1 MIRILQTLTHIGVE
15 ENLDSR
21 EARRIAYVN
30 YIALLTALY
39 LAIRILLSLPNVVY
53 CLKLFSL
60 YIIVIAV
67 LIMNHR
73 HFYRVAKIVTFSSW
87 VTGITYFTYFELG
100 GFHGGAFVVLFS
112 AVPWPFMLFELNKN
126 KTTVVTLL
134 GVLFLCFALL
144 ITLQY
149 VRPLPATLDL
159 NMDVVR
165 VSTSVMTVLIL
176 LLLTWYFY
184 SSNRVAEVT
193 LLREKE
199 RSEKANAQLQQEVL
213 ERERAEEELRA
224 GEHQMRLITDNTPAF
239 IAYVGTDDLR
249 YRFVNQKFEV
259 AYNRPRDQIIG
270 CHIKDIIGEENYRFA
285 LPSIEKVKSGQA
297 VTYENIF
304 LNAHGRRWIQVNYVP
319 DFDRHG
325 TVRAIVVMSHDITDL
340 KSTEERLRQSEE
352 RFRSLFEHMIE
363 GVAIHELIYN
373 EQGNPVDYRI
383 LGVNPMYEVH
393 TGLHREG
400 VVGQKASELYGTG
413 RPPFFDI
420 YSQVVMTR
428 QPTEFDV
435 FFEPMQKY
443 FHISVF
449 SPLPD
454 QFVTVFEDI
463 TQRKKAYD
471 ELQKAK
477 EAAEAANRAKSAFLA
492 NMSHEL
498 RTPLNAILGFSELMQ
513 RAPDI
518 SKEQQQNLETIGR
531 SGEHLLSLI
540 NDVLEFSKIEAG
552 RIVLHTEDFDLHN
565 LLLGLEEMFR
575 MRAKEN
581 GLSLDFEVGTNVP
594 QYIRTDQSKL
604 RQILINLL
612 GNAVKFTEAGGII
625 LSVINKDPI
634 MQGQAGGHL
643 LHFEVVD
650 TGVGVSHVEQQKIFD
665 SFFQSRNARSTQKGT
680 GLGLPI
686 SRKFVKLLGGTI
698 EVSSVVG
705 KGTRFTFDIPV
716 EFADSGDIESP
727 RLRSRVK
734 CLAPGQP
741 VFRLLV
747 AEDNENNRNLLVRL
761 LHAVGFEVKEA
772 VNGIEAIEIWEKWQ
786 PHLIWMDMRMP
797 VMDGYEAITAIR
809 SKIRNSSSEIETKI
823 IALTANAFKEDRL
836 KVLENGGDDFV
847 RKPFKED
854 EIFEMIRNHLGVSYV
869 YEKVEDG
876 NFSQNFNMNM
886 TDSFLALAIQELPE
900 NLINRLNEATE
911 LSNAGMID
919 NVIDDIRNENI
930 HVADAL
936 SGLSGKYAYDEI
948 LHLVQEAKKEGSSKR
963 DK

>member
-552 RIVLHTEDFDLHN
+552 RMAMNKEDFDLHGM
-565 LLLGLEEMFR
+565 LFGLEEMFALR
-575 MRAKEN
+575 IRQK
-581 GLSLDFEVGTNVP
+581 GVSLDFTCDPDVP
-594 QYIRTDQSKL
+594 RYIHADQSKL

-612 GNAVKFTEAGGII
+612 GNAVKFTESGGIR
-625 LSVINKDPI
+625 LSVMLKP
-634 MQGQAGGHL
+634 GEPGKSGRRT
-643 LHFEVVD
+643 LHFEVAD
-650 TGVGVSHVEQQKIFD
+650 TGCGIARQEQDRIFD
-665 SFFQSRNARSTQKGT
+665 AFYQSDSQPSTQQGT
-680 GLGLPI
+680 GLGLAI
-686 SRKFVKLLGGTI
+686 SLKYAELMGGTMAVDS
-698 EVSSVVG
+698 EVG
-705 KGTRFTFDIPV
+705 KGTRFTFEVQLEPAHHNV
-716 EFADSGDIESP
+716 SELH
-727 RLRSRVK
+727 RLRRRVIG
-734 CLAPGQP
+734 LAAGQP
-741 VFRLLV
+741 TFRLLV
-747 AEDNENNRNLLVRL
+747 VEDNVNNRKLLVTL
-761 LHAVGFEVKEA
+761 LQSVGFDVREA
-772 VNGIEAIEIWEKWQ
+772 VNGMEAIEIWRQWR
-786 PHLIWMDMRMP
+786 PHLIWMDIRMP
-797 VMDGYEAITAIR
+797 VMDGYAATEAIRTEMRQTR
-809 SKIRNSSSEIETKI
+809 SGLDTKI
-823 IALTANAFKEDRL
+823 IALTASAFEEDRL
-836 KVLENGGDDFV
+836 KVIEHGGNDFV
-847 RKPFKED
+847 RKPFRES
-854 EIFEMIRNHLGVSYV
+854 EIFEIIRKHLGVAYV
-869 YEKVEDG
+869 FEREEDPVPVFTAG
-876 NFSQNFNMNM
+876 RMDDVKLSA
-886 TDSFLALAIQELPE
+886 SIQGLPE
-900 NLINRLNEATE
+900 PLLVRLKEATE
-911 LSNAGMID
+911 LSDAIFIDRVIQEIFVRDEGLAG
-919 NVIDDIRNENI
+919 V
-930 HVADAL
+930 L
-936 SGLSGKYAYDEI
+936 SDLAANFAYDKI
-948 LHLVQEAKKEGSSKR
+948 LDLIQRS
-963 DK
+963 